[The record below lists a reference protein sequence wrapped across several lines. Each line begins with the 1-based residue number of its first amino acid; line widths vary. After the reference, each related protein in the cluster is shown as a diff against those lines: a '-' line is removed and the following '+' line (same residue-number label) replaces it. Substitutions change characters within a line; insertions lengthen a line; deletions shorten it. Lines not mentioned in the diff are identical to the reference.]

1 MRSCVIAPATWQY
14 SRQAG
19 AMVGQD
25 RQALEQLL
33 DSGAR
38 YSHEKTALRSR
49 FAEIA
54 LANMLPS
61 RKRADGPYKTPVSR

>member
-1 MRSCVIAPATWQY
+1 MAFLFPLFTVVLSLCVGQLGNIRGKPARWC
-14 SRQAG
+14 G
-19 AMVGQD
+19 GQD

-49 FAEIA
+49 
-54 LANMLPS
+54 
-61 RKRADGPYKTPVSR
+61 